1 MDLPLFWGVVKRY
14 KRLALGGTLV
24 AAVLAILAYG
34 TPSLSGGMP
43 TIVPHSA
50 VAYESQAQL
59 LITQGNGVF
68 GRADAQSL
76 SAGAPTFL
84 SSLSPVYA
92 GLANG
97 SAIQGAVRASRI
109 PGTLSAS
116 EGVDPN
122 TGDYTPFL
130 NLTTSAPTPRD
141 AERLVK
147 IAINAFQ
154 TYISE
159 MQGGSSVPEASR
171 VTLQVVKSGL
181 PAVLASGHK
190 VTLPLLVFV
199 VVIAA
204 LIAVMFSM
212 ENKDPQTAVNL
223 GRVTASQLA
232 AGIYRGDSPAVAT
245 PEFGSSLASHGT
257 ERSLPPG
264 EQSRTGTFD
273 RLYRPGLADRLKR
286 P

>member
-24 AAVLAILAYG
+24 ALVLAILAYG

-92 GLANG
+92 GPANG
-97 SAIQGAVRASRI
+97 SAIKGAIRASRI

-130 NLTTSAPTPRD
+130 NLTTMAPTPQA

-147 IAINAFQ
+147 VAINAFES
-154 TYISE
+154 YITR
-159 MQGGSSVPEASR
+159 MQGGSSVPESSR
-171 VTLQVVKSGL
+171 VTLAVVKSGD
-181 PAVLASGHK
+181 PAVLANGHK
-190 VTLPLLVFV
+190 ITLPVLVFV
-199 VVIAA
+199 VVLAA
-204 LIAVMFSM
+204 LIALMFSM
-212 ENKDPQTAVNL
+212 ENKDPRTAVAL
-223 GRVTASQLA
+223 GRMTPAPVV
-232 AGIYRGDSPAVAT
+232 AGSIGHGAPIAT
-245 PEFGSSLASHGT
+245 PEFGSALAGHAT

-264 EQSRTGTFD
+264 EPSRTGSFD